1 MDLDLEGLYEDDG
14 EEYDTIPCQVSII
27 VVIFLIFLLIKFER
41 PKTPHIHGH
50 LFTSYYNVTLKM
62 EIIKRIKI

>member
-27 VVIFLIFLLIKFER
+27 VVNFAISQNFPDFFID
-41 PKTPHIHGH
+41 
-50 LFTSYYNVTLKM
+50 
-62 EIIKRIKI
+62 